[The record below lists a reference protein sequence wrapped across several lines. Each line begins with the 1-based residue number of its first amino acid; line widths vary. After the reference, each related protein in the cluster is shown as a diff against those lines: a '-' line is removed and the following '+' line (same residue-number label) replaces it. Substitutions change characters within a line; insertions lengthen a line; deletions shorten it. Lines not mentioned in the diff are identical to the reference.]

1 MGPVQIAANPGVM
14 GLATEVFISSGT
26 FLSVEFLC
34 RSPEK
39 KIDRKQYLISLQ
51 VSADV
56 SV

>member
-1 MGPVQIAANPGVM
+1 MGPVQFMANPGVM
-14 GLATEVFISSGT
+14 GLATEVSISSGT

-34 RSPEK
+34 RSSEK
-39 KIDRKQYLISLQ
+39 KINRKQYLISLQ